1 VLPHEIITKE
11 FAIAHIINK
20 VSLGDAVLEKPSP
33 FLSHCSV
40 QNLLCVKYFILDTKE
55 YLTRKFLAAVLS
67 LSGDGLDPSAYGK
80 EVMPEHITAKATMN
94 VTK

>member
-33 FLSHCSV
+33 SLSQRSV
-40 QNLLCVKYFILDTKE
+40 QNLLCVKYFIVATQ
-55 YLTRKFLAAVLS
+55 
-67 LSGDGLDPSAYGK
+67 GILDPQILGHGA
-80 EVMPEHITAKATMN
+80 VP
-94 VTK
+94 VRRRL